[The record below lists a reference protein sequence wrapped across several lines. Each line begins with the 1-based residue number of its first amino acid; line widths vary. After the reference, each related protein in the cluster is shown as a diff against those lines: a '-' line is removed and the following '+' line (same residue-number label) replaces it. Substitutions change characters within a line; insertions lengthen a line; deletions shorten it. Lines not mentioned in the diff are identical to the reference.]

1 MRFDDLGEHLPSEYP
16 PPMPRSIP
24 RKSANPKLPAAL
36 AKRATAA
43 ATAKTTRLLREAREQ
58 LSLIARR
65 KREITEAF
73 YDIGVALTFLKA
85 KDVILALGRKS
96 FAEVCEKDAGL
107 SASTAERLVRI
118 VAAMTREQALAMGQ
132 SKATAMVNL
141 AAATPEDDTAA
152 GLYRKKS
159 VALPGG
165 RKVSPRTASA
175 LEIESAAAA
184 VRREKATKKNGAGK
198 RGVGRTT
205 TGEERALA
213 AMLEKQLRK
222 LGLERARVTAVAT
235 KAGQGADL
243 RFERIPAAKVDLLKK
258 AIGR

>member
-1 MRFDDLGEHLPSEYP
+1 MSTKLTT
-16 PPMPRSIP
+16 
-24 RKSANPKLPAAL
+24 RKPAKPKLPAAL
-36 AKRATAA
+36 AKRANAA
-43 ATAKTTRLLREAREQ
+43 AAAKTTRLLREAREQ

-85 KDVILALGRKS
+85 KDVIRALGRKS

-132 SKATAMVNL
+132 TKATAMVNL

-175 LEIESAAAA
+175 REIEAAA
-184 VRREKATKKNGAGK
+184 VAVRRAQATKKNGASK